1 MSGDKAFYTKTMA
14 DIYVDQ
20 NNFEKAAEIYRY
32 LLEHDPD
39 NRVFSSALS
48 EIEEKLNVQ
57 AADNLALLF
66 GKWMDLLLKQEAQK
80 KLRKLKRE
88 AGGR

>member
-32 LLEHDPD
+32 LIGHEPD
-39 NRVFSSALS
+39 NKDLTSALS
-48 EIEEKLNVQ
+48 AIEEQLDVQ
-57 AADNLALLF
+57 RSEDLALLF
-66 GKWMDLLLKQEAQK
+66 GNWIDLLFKQDMQK
-80 KLRKLKRE
+80 KLKKLKPKLSDF
-88 AGGR
+88 